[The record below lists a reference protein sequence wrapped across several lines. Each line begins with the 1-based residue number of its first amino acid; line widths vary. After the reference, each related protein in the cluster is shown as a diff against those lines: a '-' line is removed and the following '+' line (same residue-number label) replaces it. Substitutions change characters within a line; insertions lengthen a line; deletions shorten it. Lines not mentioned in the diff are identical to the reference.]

1 MERRQHDIDPAL
13 RRADAVFYGIVS
25 STAVM
30 VALTNLYVVLRK
42 WMDPNA
48 TDITL
53 KTIDH
58 IRPLAALHQAGQRHL
73 YEWAVWFVMNVPVP
87 FMSAA
92 IGALVFLL
100 VKRPRSVFYSVFVTL
115 PLLATTIVAAF
126 DVSRLT
132 LLWISQMA
140 ISSVGAIA
148 VFHCLSNLA
157 SRVAPLESGQ
167 AVEPEARLLR
177 VLGMLLAIAP
187 AVYLGLEVHR
197 FFYVGFDPRMVVLV
211 PFALGIL
218 SLPLGMRYGSRPALF
233 AYLAAALVLWF
244 LIANL
249 LVQYACGRPGNHSSC
264 DWVNGLVAIPL
275 PLLGL
280 WILHR
285 VFLRILRVWRAH
297 ADSH

>member
-1 MERRQHDIDPAL
+1 MEKRQCDIDPAL
-13 RRADAVFYGIVS
+13 RRADAVFYGVVS
-25 STAVM
+25 STVVM
-30 VALTNLYVVLRK
+30 VSLTNLYVVLRK
-42 WMDPNA
+42 WMDPKA
-48 TDITL
+48 TDFTL
-53 KTIDH
+53 KTIDG
-58 IRPLAALHQAGQRHL
+58 ITPLAALHQSGQRHL

-100 VKRPRSVFYSVFVTL
+100 VKKPRSVLYSVFVTS

-132 LLWISQMA
+132 FLWISQMA

-148 VFHCLSNLA
+148 VFHCLSNIA

-167 AVEPEARLLR
+167 SVQSDARLLR
-177 VLGMLLAIAP
+177 VLGIILAIAP
-187 AVYLGLEVHR
+187 AVYLGLEVHQY
-197 FFYVGFDPRMVVLV
+197 FSKGFDPRMVVLV

-233 AYLAAALVLWF
+233 AYLAAAFILWF
-244 LIANL
+244 LFADS
-249 LVQYACGRPGNHSSC
+249 LVQYACDRLGSHSSC
-264 DWVNGLVAIPL
+264 DWTNGLVAMPV

-280 WILHR
+280 WILYR
-285 VFLRILRVWRAH
+285 VSLRIVRVWRPVA
-297 ADSH
+297 SL